1 MTVRELMEM
10 LSQFSPDLE
19 VRFADTYG
27 REEGTLP
34 GHDTMTCAVGEVHFD
49 VAECC
54 VVLETD
60 W

>member
-19 VRFADTYG
+19 VRFSDTYQ
-27 REEGTLP
+27 RTEGWES
-34 GHDTMTCAVGEVHFD
+34 GHETATCAIAEVRFD

-54 VVLETD
+54 VVLEED
-60 W
+60 F